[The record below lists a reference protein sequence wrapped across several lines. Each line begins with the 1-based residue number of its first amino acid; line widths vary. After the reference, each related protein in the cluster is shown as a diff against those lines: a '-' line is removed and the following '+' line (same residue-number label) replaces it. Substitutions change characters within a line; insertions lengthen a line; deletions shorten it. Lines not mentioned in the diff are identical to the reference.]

1 MKWVAAVAARCPPAE
16 NPMMPTRFGSTC
28 QSAAFC
34 RTQFQGRL
42 RVFQWNFGMPV
53 RHPVTQYDGGYPV
66 LVHPFGHVESFV
78 TVSQRDIP
86 ASGTD
91 DDGLS
96 GRLRRIGRKNE
107 IIGFRAFVEVRGGQ
121 PDVGCGESVAFH
133 GPVGVQRQR
142 LRCLGESARSAQ
154 QRADGGQ

>member
-1 MKWVAAVAARCPPAE
+1 MGGCGRGEVPSGRKSHDADPVRVDVPVGGLLPH
-16 NPMMPTRFGSTC
+16 
-28 QSAAFC
+28 
-34 RTQFQGRL
+34 QFQGRL

-53 RHPVTQYDGGYPV
+53 RHPYDGGYPV

-91 DDGLS
+91 DDSLS